1 MKVELNEEQVF
12 LIEKKLEELG
22 LNYVPLQGEIL
33 DHICCMTEDEMQ
45 NGKTFEQANQ
55 AIFENFGKDEL
66 KELQDQTIFFTH
78 QKSQRMKNFALAVFA
93 LLFIP
98 STIFFFLDKEKTN
111 VANGIQPPSPQE
123 MMTMENLLPPQ
134 NEMAIATNV
143 DFHDPP
149 SIKPI
154 DGDFKI
160 NSGFGKRMHPI
171 YRKKVFH
178 TGIDL
183 KAPSG
188 TPVLATADGVVLKA
202 GKEGKHG
209 IRILLQHDDEFKTMY
224 SHLSKLKVQTGE
236 KIKKGD
242 VIGFVG
248 STGVST
254 APHLHY
260 EVIKAGKKVDPEE
273 YFNP

>member
-1 MKVELNEEQVF
+1 MKIELNEEQVF

-33 DHICCMTEDEMQ
+33 DHICCMTEDDMQ

-66 KELQDQTIFFTH
+66 KELQQQTIIFTH
-78 QKSQRMKNFALAVFA
+78 QKSQRMKNFALTVFV
-93 LLFIP
+93 LLLIP
-98 STIFFFLDKEKTN
+98 SIGFFFSGNKKTT

-123 MMTMENLLPPQ
+123 MMTMENLLPES
-134 NEMAIATNV
+134 NEMAVAAHV
-143 DFHDPP
+143 DLPDPP
-149 SIKPI
+149 DIKPLE
-154 DGDFKI
+154 GDFKI
-160 NSGFGKRMHPI
+160 NSGFGRRMHPI
-171 YRKKVFH
+171 YKRKIFH

-183 KAPSG
+183 KAPTG
-188 TPVLATADGVVLKA
+188 TAVLATADGIVLKA
-202 GKEGKHG
+202 GKDGKHG
-209 IRILLQHDDEFKTMY
+209 IRIILQHDDEFKTMY
-224 SHLSKLKVQTGE
+224 SHLSAVKIKVGAT
-236 KIKKGD
+236 IKKGN
-242 VIGFVG
+242 VIGLVG

-260 EVIKAGKKVDPEE
+260 EVIKDGKKVDPEE